1 MLREVE
7 IVVSCLPFP
16 AARILADPV
25 PPSVLVVDAH
35 YSDPAAPLGERNRRP
50 STALSWL
57 FHQAIPSFE
66 IFTGLKVSEAVERR
80 VWSAFAGC
88 ETRPKP
94 HLALVGFMGTGKTT
108 SGNELARLTGREF
121 VDTDEIVEAQ
131 AGMTVPA
138 IFRRRGESAFRSIEK
153 EVVENLLEPGR
164 TPKVISV
171 GGGAVLDKD
180 NRAALAETCRVV
192 WLWASVQTALSR
204 VNLPTR
210 PVLDT
215 SRPLESAERT
225 LAARLPVYAGCAD
238 LILSSESRSA
248 LDIARRIKDEM
259 GQAL

>member
-1 MLREVE
+1 MRREVE

-16 AARILADPV
+16 AARILTDPL
-25 PPSVLVVDAH
+25 PPSVVVVDAY
-35 YSDPAAPLGERNRRP
+35 YSGPAAPLRERSRRP

-66 IFTGLKVSEAVERR
+66 TFTGLKVSAAVERR
-80 VWSAFAGC
+80 VWSAFAGR

-108 SGNELARLTGREF
+108 AGQELARLTGREF
-121 VDTDEIVEAQ
+121 LDTDEIVEAK

-138 IFRRRGESAFRSIEK
+138 IFRRRGESAFRSLEK
-153 EVVENLLEPGR
+153 EVLENLLEPGR
-164 TPKVISV
+164 TPKVISI
-171 GGGAVLDKD
+171 GGGAVLDKE

-204 VNLPTR
+204 VDLPTR
-210 PVLDT
+210 PVLDRD
-215 SRPLESAERT
+215 RPLESAERT
-225 LAARLPVYAGCAD
+225 LAARLPIYAACAD
-238 LILSSESRSA
+238 LVLNSESRSA

-259 GQAL
+259 GRAL